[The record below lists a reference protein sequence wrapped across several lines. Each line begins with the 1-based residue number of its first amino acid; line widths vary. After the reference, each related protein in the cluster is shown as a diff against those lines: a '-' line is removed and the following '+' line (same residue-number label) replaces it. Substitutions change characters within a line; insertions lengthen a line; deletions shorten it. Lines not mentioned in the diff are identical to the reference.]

1 PGAREELVNDLDIQV
16 FDGLYTHF
24 NANQTMHNDQTNNS
38 EWYDSPNDPAAG
50 DEMEVRVHG
59 YDGMYYPQTFAL
71 VVSGM
76 DEGPIPEP
84 GVAFVFLSLCGLLI
98 FRKK

>member
-1 PGAREELVNDLDIQV
+1 
-16 FDGLYTHF
+16 
-24 NANQTMHNDQTNNS
+24 
-38 EWYDSPNDPAAG
+38 
-50 DEMEVRVHG
+50 MEVRVHG

-84 GVAFVFLSLCGLLI
+84 SFLLGLLALGVL
-98 FRKK
+98 FVSRKK